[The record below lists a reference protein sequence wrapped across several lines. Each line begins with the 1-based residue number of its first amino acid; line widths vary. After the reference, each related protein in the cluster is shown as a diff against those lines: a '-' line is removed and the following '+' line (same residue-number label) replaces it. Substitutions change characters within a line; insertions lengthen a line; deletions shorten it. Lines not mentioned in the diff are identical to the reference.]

1 MNLLTYSDPV
11 RPADLAQILS
21 GEKKPPTSDTGI
33 DKPLEDLV
41 EKAAEIVDQVPRDTD
56 RDAKLAPFLHE
67 TLKDTPRRILTNHL
81 FWHWMTTSP
90 LRDFV
95 TYRWFPGGEGNP
107 PANRYLGT
115 PTLNGVNRNGLA
127 RLYWTAD
134 ATVEDSSYNLTE
146 KVLTNA
152 DLHLGIFDR
161 LLCLDNRMVKVC
173 IRSLGDDD
181 VEQDVHRKALLLL
194 RIRLRTT
201 VVEALDDTQVEAL
214 VNECLTH
221 AG

>member
-1 MNLLTYSDPV
+1 MNLLTYKDPV
-11 RPADLAQILS
+11 RPSDLAQILS
-21 GEKKPPTSDTGI
+21 GEMEPPTSPTGI
-33 DKPLEDLV
+33 DKPLEHVV

-56 RDAKLAPFLHE
+56 RDAKLAPILYE
-67 TLKDTPRRILTNHL
+67 ALKDTPRRILTSQL

-95 TYRWFPGGEGNP
+95 NHRWTPDVEGMHKP
-107 PANRYLGT
+107 ERYLGT

-134 ATVEDSSYNLTE
+134 ATVEDGSYDLTE

-161 LLCLDNRMVKVC
+161 LLCLDNRLVKTC
-173 IRSLGDDD
+173 IRLLDD
-181 VEQDVHRKALLLL
+181 VGQDVHRKALLLL

-214 VNECLTH
+214 MAECLTL
-221 AG
+221 AE